1 MNASN
6 RPRGPALKSL
16 LKLNINRR
24 IWLLVG
30 LAMLTFAAASSFA
43 LLGLQRVQA
52 GVDELANDAYTR
64 LSHVTKL
71 RDAYL
76 NMQLTVFEL
85 AGNADASKAPEI
97 IKRVDALQEVVF
109 KAVNDYDA
117 QAVGDAD
124 RALMTEAKASL
135 VTYLSK
141 LEQVKTLSNMGEP
154 AMALGVLNRQVL
166 PLHIT
171 LSGALDK
178 IVGFNNDHA
187 NQVAE
192 SAKASYRATVGS
204 LVSAV
209 VIGMV
214 VIAVVGFLLGRSIT
228 RPLSTMQRAIIRT
241 ADNLDFTESVP
252 VKGQDEVALTLTA
265 YNRLLDRL
273 RESFGEIQRGVASL
287 DRASGEIDSTAR
299 NIAENSSA
307 ESDAAASMAAAVEQM
322 TVSVSVIASRAQD
335 AAQFTQ
341 TSEQTADRSAEVILS
356 TVEGIQAIS
365 GSVEEASG
373 RIAALQQSS
382 SNISAVA
389 QMIREIADQTNLLA
403 LNAAIEAARAG
414 EQGRGF
420 AVVAD
425 EVRKLAERT
434 ANSTQQIGSL
444 IEAMQAGARQAVES
458 MDRAVDEVKRGQ
470 ANAATAGEAIRE
482 IQQGSREVAA
492 AVDEI
497 TVAIREQASTS
508 TAIAQ
513 QVEHIAR
520 MSEQNSAAAQTSASS
535 VQHMVQISQGIA
547 GAVAKYKV

>member
-1 MNASN
+1 MKSSKSARSAN
-6 RPRGPALKSL
+6 LKGL
-16 LKLNINRR
+16 LTLNINRR

-43 LLGLQRVQA
+43 LLGLKRVQA
-52 GVDELANDAYTR
+52 GVDELAKDAYAR
-64 LSHVTKL
+64 VSHVNAL
-71 RDAYL
+71 RDAYQ

-85 AGNADASKAPEI
+85 AGNADTSKAAGI
-97 IKRVDALQEVVF
+97 TARVNALQEQVF

-117 QAVGDAD
+117 QAVGDTD
-124 RALMTEAKASL
+124 RALMTDAKTSL
-135 VTYLSK
+135 VPYLTK
-141 LEQVKTLSNMGEP
+141 LEQVKTLSTMGEP
-154 AMALGVLNRQVL
+154 AMALGVLNAQVL
-166 PLHIT
+166 PLHLK
-171 LSGALDK
+171 LSAALDK
-178 IVGFNNDHA
+178 VVSFNNEHA
-187 NQVAE
+187 NEVAQ
-192 SAKASYRATVGS
+192 SAERAYRATVGS
-204 LVSAV
+204 LISAV
-209 VIGMV
+209 VVGMI
-214 VIAVVGFLLGRSIT
+214 VIAVVGFFLGRSIT
-228 RPLSTMQRAIIRT
+228 KPLSTMQRAITRT
-241 ADNLDFTESVP
+241 ADDLDFTEQIP
-252 VKGQDEVALTLTA
+252 VKSQDEIGTTLTA
-265 YNRLLDRL
+265 YNRLMQRL

-287 DRASGEIDSTAR
+287 DRSSSEIDATAR

-470 ANAATAGEAIRE
+470 ANAVTAGDAIRE